1 MKSPKVSIIIPCY
14 NAEKWIEKCINS
26 ALNQTYEN
34 IEVIVVDNESNDNS
48 LIILNEKFGKNDKVI
63 IDTAE
68 NIYPNCWD
76 EARQK
81 GFSISTGQ
89 YLFTLASDDIYGPR
103 FVENNLKFILKVPDK
118 VKALQSPI
126 VGISEDGNA
135 VLTIG
140 KDGNAN
146 TAETKHFYKNIS
158 QFKSLALQRCPVNS
172 PTVVYNRDLYESGLL
187 QTKPELYGGAADY
200 DLYCNLTENGVFIFP
215 ANVFLGYYYR
225 WHPEQASW
233 NVKKE
238 GKNYDKMIQDY
249 WKKKWT

>member
-1 MKSPKVSIIIPCY
+1 MTDLKISIIIPCY
-14 NAEKWIEKCINS
+14 NAEKWIERCVNS
-26 ALNQTYEN
+26 AINQTHEN
-34 IEVIVVDNESNDNS
+34 LEVIVVDNESSDNS
-48 LIILNEKFGKNDKVI
+48 LTILNEKFGENDKVI
-63 IDTAE
+63 IETAE

-81 GFSISTGQ
+81 GFSISSGQ
-89 YLFTLASDDIYGPR
+89 YLFTLASDDIYGTK
-103 FVENNLKFILKVPDK
+103 FVENNLKFILKAPDK

-126 VGISEDGNA
+126 IGIDVSGN
-135 VLTIG
+135 T
-140 KDGNAN
+140 N

-172 PTVVYNRDLYESGLL
+172 PTVVYNRELYEKGLL

-200 DLYCNLTENGVFIFP
+200 DLYCNLVESGIFVFP

-225 WHPEQASW
+225 WHPEQATWS
-233 NVKKE
+233 VQKE

-249 WKKKWT
+249 WKEKWT

>member
-1 MKSPKVSIIIPCY
+1 MKISIIIPCY
-14 NAEKWIEKCINS
+14 NAEKWIEQCVNS

-34 IEVIVVDNESNDNS
+34 LEVIVVDNESQDSS
-48 LIILNEKFGKNDKVI
+48 LQLVTDKFGQNSKVT

-89 YLFTLASDDIYGPR
+89 YLFTLASDDVYGPK
-103 FVENNLKFILKVPDK
+103 FVENNLKFILKAPDK
-118 VKALQSPI
+118 VKALQSSI
-126 VGISEDGNA
+126 VGIDVNGNR
-135 VLTIG
+135 
-140 KDGNAN
+140 N

-172 PTVVYNRDLYESGLL
+172 PTTVYNRQLYEDGLL
-187 QTKPELYGGAADY
+187 ETKPELYGGAADY
-200 DLYCNLTENGVFIFP
+200 DLYCNLAENDVFIFP

-225 WHPEQASW
+225 WHPEQATWS
-233 NVKKE
+233 VQKE

-249 WKKKWT
+249 WKEKWT

>member
-1 MKSPKVSIIIPCY
+1 MNNPKVSIIIPCY
-14 NAEKWIEKCINS
+14 NAEKWIEQCVNS

-34 IEVIVVDNESNDNS
+34 LEVIVVDNESKDGSLQILTDKFSQNS
-48 LIILNEKFGKNDKVI
+48 KVI

-81 GFSISTGQ
+81 GFSISTGE
-89 YLFTLASDDIYGPR
+89 YLFTLASDDIYGPK
-103 FVENNLKFILKVPDK
+103 FVENNLKFILKAPDK
-118 VKALQSPI
+118 VKVLQSPI
-126 VGISEDGNA
+126 VGIDVSGN
-135 VLTIG
+135 TS
-140 KDGNAN
+140 

-158 QFKSLALQRCPVNS
+158 QFKTLALQRCPVNS
-172 PTVVYNRDLYESGLL
+172 PTTVYNRELYENGLL

-200 DLYCNLTENGVFIFP
+200 DLYCNLAENGVFIFP

-225 WHPEQASW
+225 WHPEQATWS
-233 NVKKE
+233 VQKE

-249 WKKKWT
+249 WKGRWT